1 MIPELPLS
9 DLGMLSATEMA
20 MLAIWEVHTVQE
32 LHGRLNLP
40 GGREALL
47 RLLGREP
54 EQLLQL
60 IRCCNATIVQND
72 LSASTVSA

>member
-20 MLAIWEVHTVQE
+20 MLAIWQVHSIQE
-32 LHGRLNLP
+32 LHDRLNLP
-40 GGREALL
+40 GGQEALL
-47 RLLGREP
+47 RLLGWEP

-60 IRCCNATIVQND
+60 TRCCNATIAQND
-72 LSASTVSA
+72 LAASTFSV